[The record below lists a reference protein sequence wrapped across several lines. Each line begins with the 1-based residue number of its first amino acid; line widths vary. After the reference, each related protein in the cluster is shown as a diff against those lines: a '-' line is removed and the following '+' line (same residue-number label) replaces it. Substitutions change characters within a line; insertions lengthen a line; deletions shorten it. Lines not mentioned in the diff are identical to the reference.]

1 MKIAIDP
8 QIFSIQAYGGISRYF
23 INLSRELRAS
33 GLNVRT
39 FAPLHRNEY
48 LAKVDDGSVSGRY
61 WGPYPPRTTRPF
73 LLVNQAL
80 AARRIAQ
87 WKPDIVHE
95 SYYSRIRWTSS
106 KSRSVVTVYDMIHEL
121 YPQYFSRWDS
131 TVVAKKKAVMRADHV
146 LCISESTRNDL
157 LNLYGIEGR
166 KVSVTHLGYDVFLK
180 LPENGQI
187 VGHPYILYVGQ
198 RGRYKNFER
207 FVRAFAS
214 SDRLIRD
221 FSLVAFGGGAFS
233 KEEKDFFVALKLK
246 SENCH
251 QISGGDELLGQLYRN
266 AACFVYPSL
275 YEGFGL
281 PPLEAMSVDCPVVSS
296 NTSSMPEVIG
306 DAAEFFDPVSVE
318 SILMALEKVV
328 YSPSRSQDLIDR
340 GRRRVKL
347 FTWKKCAEKTIEA
360 YRQCL

>member
-1 MKIAIDP
+1 MKIAFDP
-8 QIFSIQAYGGISRYF
+8 QIFSLQAYGGISRYY
-23 INLSRELRAS
+23 INLSHELRAS
-33 GLNVRT
+33 GLTVRT

-61 WGPYPPRTTRPF
+61 WSPYPPKTTRPF
-73 LLVNQAL
+73 LLLNQVL

-87 WKPDIVHE
+87 WEPDIVHE
-95 SYYSRIRWTSS
+95 TYYSRIRWTSS

-121 YPQYFSRWDS
+121 YPQYFARWDS
-131 TVVAKKKAVMRADHV
+131 TVAAKKKAVMRADHV

-157 LNLYGIEGR
+157 LNLYGIESR
-166 KVSVTHLGYDVFLK
+166 KVSVTHLGYDAFLN
-180 LPENGQI
+180 LSENRRKMD
-187 VGHPYILYVGQ
+187 HPYILYVGQ
-198 RGRYKNFER
+198 RGGYKNFER
-207 FVRAFAS
+207 LVRAFAS
-214 SDRLIRD
+214 SDRLVSD
-221 FSLVAFGGGAFS
+221 FSLVAFGGGTFS
-233 KEEKDFFVALKLK
+233 TEERDLFASLNLKGGHCL
-246 SENCH
+246 

-281 PPLEAMSVDCPVVSS
+281 PPLEAMSLDCPVISS

-306 DAAEFFDPVSVE
+306 DAAEFFDPASVE
-318 SILMALEKVV
+318 SILTGIENVV
-328 YSPSRSQDLIDR
+328 YSPSRSQVLIDR

-347 FTWKKCAEKTIEA
+347 FTWKTCAERTLEA